1 MLLPHF
7 AYQRLCFTKIGS
19 SHANDKKKNK
29 KLKEKIEFYSY
40 QYSDEIISV
49 STQKV
54 AKVGSDGNGNIGSPK
69 FSDEIYLTDDYYGN
83 SK

>member
-1 MLLPHF
+1 MLFSFVIL
-7 AYQRLCFTKIGS
+7 
-19 SHANDKKKNK
+19 
-29 KLKEKIEFYSY
+29 
-40 QYSDEIISV
+40 YSDEIISV

-54 AKVGSDGNGNIGSPK
+54 TKLGGDGNGNIGSPK

>member
-1 MLLPHF
+1 MF
-7 AYQRLCFTKIGS
+7 AVFHLFGR
-19 SHANDKKKNK
+19 H
-29 KLKEKIEFYSY
+29 
-40 QYSDEIISV
+40 SDEIISV

-54 AKVGSDGNGNIGSPK
+54 AKVGTDANGNIGSPK

>member
-1 MLLPHF
+1 M
-7 AYQRLCFTKIGS
+7 R
-19 SHANDKKKNK
+19 
-29 KLKEKIEFYSY
+29 
-40 QYSDEIISV
+40 SDEIISV

-54 AKVGSDGNGNIGSPK
+54 AKVGEVNGPSPR